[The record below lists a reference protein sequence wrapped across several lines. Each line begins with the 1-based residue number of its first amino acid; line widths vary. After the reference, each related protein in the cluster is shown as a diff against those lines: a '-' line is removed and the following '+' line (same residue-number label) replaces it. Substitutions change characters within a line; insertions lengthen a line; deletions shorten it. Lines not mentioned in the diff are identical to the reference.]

1 MSQDSKQMI
10 INSKKL
16 GLPLTLIFVICLI
29 GTVTSLGY
37 PEEKDLGT
45 PGSPTDCPKG
55 HGIQKGY
62 LSGDYY
68 IPGVCKKNDENCR
81 SYDDKNHKC
90 LACDYFYVLL
100 DNESGR
106 ASACQFAV
114 QLLLPVIIISLLLV
128 FLVSY
133 LVYESWFVKPEKLSD
148 IELLERELEGTPFK
162 NEPPTFK
169 VGLDF
174 GKNKP
179 VGNIAMSFKSQ
190 GETIEI
196 SDIDDLFAA
205 FSGETNTKISGID
218 GAQKVMSKMDK
229 S

>member
-1 MSQDSKQMI
+1 MI

-16 GLPLTLIFVICLI
+16 AAPLTLLLVINI
-29 GTVTSLGY
+29 IATVGASGY
-37 PEEKDLGT
+37 PDEKDLGT
-45 PGSPTDCPKG
+45 PGSSTDCPKG
-55 HGIQKGY
+55 HGIQTGY

-81 SYDDKNHKC
+81 SYDDKSHKC
-90 LACDYFYVLL
+90 LSCAYFYVLM

-114 QLLLPVIIISLLLV
+114 QLLLPVIIISLLIV

-133 LVYESWFVKPEKLSD
+133 LFYKSWFVKPEKLSD
-148 IELLERELEGTPFK
+148 IQLLERELEGTPFK
-162 NEPPTFK
+162 NEPPNFK

-174 GKNKP
+174 GKNKS
-179 VGNIAMSFKSQ
+179 VGNISMSFQSQ

-205 FSGETNTKISGID
+205 FSGESNNKLSGID
-218 GAQKVMSKMDK
+218 GPQKVMSKIEK

>member
-1 MSQDSKQMI
+1 MI
-10 INSKKL
+10 LNSKKI
-16 GLPLTLIFVICLI
+16 GSPLTLLYVICI
-29 GTVTSLGY
+29 ISTVGVSGY

-45 PGSPTDCPKG
+45 PGSNTDCPKG

-68 IPGVCKKNDENCR
+68 IAGVCKKNDDYCR
-81 SYDDKNHKC
+81 IYDDKNHKC
-90 LACDYFYVLL
+90 LVCDYFYVLL

-106 ASACQFAV
+106 TSACQFAV

-148 IELLERELEGTPFK
+148 IQLLERELEGTPFK

-169 VGLDF
+169 VGLEF
-174 GKNKP
+174 GKNKS
-179 VGNIAMSFKSQ
+179 VGNIAMSFQSQ

-205 FSGETNTKISGID
+205 FSGESNNKLSGID
-218 GAQKVMSKMDK
+218 GLQKVMSKMDK